1 MSTLTLRYRQ
11 TTYGDLYTIE
21 YRPQSDGTYKLF
33 CREHPYNPHST
44 VVNDCHLYSNHEI
57 CVSSSYRA
65 DSLEK
70 AKAVATAFMDGYS
83 QYVRTGAFPNGRKKI
98 HV

>member
-1 MSTLTLRYRQ
+1 MSALTKHYRQ
-11 TTYGDLYTIE
+11 TTYGDHYTIE
-21 YRPQSDGTYKLF
+21 YRAQSDGTYKLF
-33 CREHPYNPHST
+33 CTQHPTNLYST
-44 VVNDCHLYSNHEI
+44 EVSKCHLYASNEI
-57 CVSSSYRA
+57 CVASSYRV

-83 QYVRTGAFPNGRKKI
+83 QYVRTGAFPNGAKKV